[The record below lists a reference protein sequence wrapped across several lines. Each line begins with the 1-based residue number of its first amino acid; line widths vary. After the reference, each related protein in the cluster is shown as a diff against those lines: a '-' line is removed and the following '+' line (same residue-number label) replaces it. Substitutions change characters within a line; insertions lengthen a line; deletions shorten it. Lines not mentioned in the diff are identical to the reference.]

1 MKRILFLLVG
11 LVCCIVASAQSMKM
25 VVDKNGE
32 VVGRYVRTNASTYT
46 ISVQDAYD
54 VPKAGHRV
62 VTFSAAAGQGIVYRN
77 QDKKGNINVRKD
89 AYRNS
94 TVIALIPE
102 FDGVPDTYPCL
113 GVKNGYYKIRID
125 GKVGYIRKDMAC
137 WDGMSTF

>member
-32 VVGRYVRTNASTYT
+32 AVGRYVRTNASTYT

-77 QDKKGNINVRKD
+77 QDKKGNINVRKG